1 MAGVDLDITLN
12 LIGTYTG
19 SNDLASVAASIN
31 QRNKMSI
38 ASGNGANQADKL
50 FSDTRTVAGSSDNDM
65 DLAGSLTDPLGA
77 TLTFTTIKAIYIKAG
92 ASNPNELSIGPAASN
107 GFLGP
112 WADASD
118 RVKLKAGEVF
128 LITNRAA
135 AGWTVTASTGD
146 ILRVTN
152 PSSGDCTFDIILIGD

>member
-19 SNDLASVAASIN
+19 TNDLADVSASVN

-38 ASGNGANQADKL
+38 ASGNGASQADKM
-50 FSDTRTVAGSSDNDM
+50 FSDTRTVAGSADD
-65 DLAGSLTDPLGA
+65 DLDLYGTLTDPLGA
-77 TLTFTTIKAIYIKAG
+77 TLSFASIKAIYIKAG
-92 ASNPNELSIGPAASN
+92 ASNANDLSIGPAASN

-135 AGWTVTASTGD
+135 TGWAVTASTAD

-152 PSSGDCTFDIILIGD
+152 TGSGSVTYDIILIGD